1 MGVTIRDVARLAG
14 VSPTTVSHALSG
26 KRKVSALTQTR
37 ITGAIERLGYRP
49 SYVATAMSTGR
60 TLTLGMLVPD
70 IANPYFG
77 QLVAAVERTSSKS
90 GYTVLVSSTELDPEL
105 EARHVRNLAD
115 RQVDALVYLGGT
127 DRRNDAVA
135 QLAKAGRPPIV
146 AVDEALSWLPDTV
159 TTVTV
164 DNQVGGALA
173 AQHLIGL
180 GHARVAA
187 IAGPQGLP
195 TALHRWLGF
204 EQACR
209 AARHVPVRVCAD
221 AYTIDAGRHAASALL
236 ATHPDLTAVFCGNDL
251 IALGLVQVAATL
263 GRRVPDDLSVVG
275 FDDMLVSRLATPPLT
290 TIQQPVDQLGRQA
303 AEVGLALAAN
313 PQQPAGS
320 RVLPVEL
327 IVRGST
333 GTPTTGANRYAS

>member
-14 VSPTTVSHALSG
+14 VSATTVSHALSG
-26 KRKVSALTQTR
+26 KRRVSAHTQTR
-37 ITGAIERLGYRP
+37 INGAIDKLGYRP
-49 SYVATAMSTGR
+49 NYVATAMSTGR

-77 QLVAAVERTSSKS
+77 QLVAAVERASSKR
-90 GYTVLVSSTELDPEL
+90 GYTVLVSSTELDPGL

-127 DRRNDAVA
+127 EERNDAVV
-135 QLAKAGRPPIV
+135 QLAKDGRPPIV

-164 DNQVGGALA
+164 NNHVGGVLA

-180 GHARVAA
+180 GHERLAA
-187 IAGPQGLP
+187 LAGPQGLP
-195 TALHRWLGF
+195 TAQERWAGF
-204 EQACR
+204 EQACLR
-209 AARHVPVRVCAD
+209 GGREPVHAFAD
-221 AYTIDAGRHAASALL
+221 AYTIDAGRHAASRLL
-236 ATHPDLTAVFCGNDL
+236 ATHSEVTGVFCGNDL
-251 IALGLVQVAATL
+251 IALGLVQVAAAL

-290 TIQQPVDQLGRQA
+290 TIQQPVEQFGRQA
-303 AEVGLALAAN
+303 AEVGLALAAEV
-313 PQQPAGS
+313 QQAPES

-333 GTPTTGANRYAS
+333 GPPATGANR